1 MNSRQKISLI
11 LFLLAVFY
19 VAHAVNPQSDACSS
33 CAAGNTVCLLPSA
46 R

>member
-1 MNSRQKISLI
+1 MNSRQKFSLI

-19 VAHAVNPQSDACSS
+19 VAHAVNPQAGFCSR
-33 CAAGNTVCLLPSA
+33 CALGNTVCPLPDV

>member
-1 MNSRQKISLI
+1 MNSRQKFSLI

-19 VAHAVNPQSDACSS
+19 VAHAVDPRSGTCLR
-33 CAAGNTVCLLPSA
+33 CAWGNTVCPLVDA